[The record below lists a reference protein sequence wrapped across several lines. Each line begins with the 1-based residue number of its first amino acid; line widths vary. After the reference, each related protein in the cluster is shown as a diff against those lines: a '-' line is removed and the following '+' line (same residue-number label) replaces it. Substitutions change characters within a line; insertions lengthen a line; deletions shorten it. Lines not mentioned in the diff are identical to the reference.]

1 MIEVRNVTRTYGKR
15 GSAFQALRGVTF
27 TIPTGATAAIIGKSG
42 SGKSTLMHLMGGLDR
57 PTSGEV
63 LVDGRS
69 LGGLKRRE
77 MDGFRA
83 RDLGFVFQSF
93 FVEANQSCYQN
104 VALPLEV
111 NNIPLRRRRQ
121 LAEKAL
127 EQVELFDKSKAK
139 AGTLSGGQKQR
150 LAIARAIVHRPK
162 IILADEPTGNLD
174 SATGDKVVNLLFGL
188 NRRLQCTLVLV
199 THDEELAAR
208 CQYQIVIK
216 DGQVV
221 SVRGP
226 KRPAAAPDASAVSA
240 EPPVVAAPMPVGP
253 KPATPGKAGVK
264 KPSLGGRTI
273 Q

>member
-15 GSAFQALRGVTF
+15 GGSFQALRGVSF
-27 TIPTGATAAIIGKSG
+27 KIPTGATAAIIGKSG
-42 SGKSTLMHLMGGLDR
+42 SGKSTLMHIMGGLDR
-57 PTSGEV
+57 PTTGEV
-63 LVDGRS
+63 LVDNKS
-69 LGGLKRRE
+69 LDDLKRHA
-77 MDGFRA
+77 MDQFRA

-93 FVEANQSCYQN
+93 FVEANQTCYQN
-104 VALPLEV
+104 VALPLEI

-150 LAIARAIVHRPK
+150 LAIARAIVHKPG
-162 IILADEPTGNLD
+162 ILLADEPTGNLD
-174 SATGDKVVNLLFGL
+174 SSTGEKIINLLFDL
-188 NRRLQCTLVLV
+188 NRRLQCTLIIV
-199 THDEELAAR
+199 THDHELAAR
-208 CQYQIVIK
+208 CQYQITIK

-221 SVRGP
+221 AMRSPQQRTTSKPMVP
-226 KRPAAAPDASAVSA
+226 KPVALPVSK
-240 EPPVVAAPMPVGP
+240 PVSSGTP
-253 KPATPGKAGVK
+253 KPAKLSKPAGK